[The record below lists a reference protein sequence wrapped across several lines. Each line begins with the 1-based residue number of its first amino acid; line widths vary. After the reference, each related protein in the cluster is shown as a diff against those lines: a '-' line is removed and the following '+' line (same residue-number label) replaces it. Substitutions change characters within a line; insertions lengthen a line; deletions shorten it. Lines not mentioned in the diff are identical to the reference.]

1 MNIILINNND
11 TDGVGQHF
19 SRAVNQLNYIGH
31 KAVGLVV
38 HKKYKNKNIIKLKRN
53 FLKRSLNFL
62 LNFSKKKF
70 SNLFSFGFGGVE
82 YSEIKKYIQNSDL
95 IIIYSFFNIISLKNL
110 EKILSN
116 HENVIF
122 RPLDLELIS
131 GGCHV
136 NLDENSKA
144 CLKYKTNCSSCPQLN
159 LLNKKISS
167 KILLQKKK
175 ILNKY
180 LPPIIVENSYTQ
192 KIYKSS
198 SVGKKLKINKVF
210 LGINSNRAKSISKFE
225 ARKKLNLKNKLIY
238 ITYGSHI
245 LKAKHKGGHLI
256 NSIFQK
262 FVFELKK
269 TDFFDQIVNIKFLTF
284 GNNTGFNF
292 SNEYINNIHL
302 GLISQKK
309 LNYIYRSSDLLISPA
324 TFCNGPHIVSEATLN
339 NLPIVSFDQGIAEDA
354 IMNGMNGYKTQCFD
368 IQQFAKNM
376 IKVLF
381 YNNFKFNNKSIA
393 QLKKSYN
400 SKYEIK
406 KILSFSKLN

>member
-1 MNIILINNND
+1 MK
-11 TDGVGQHF
+11 Q
-19 SRAVNQLNYIGH
+19 
-31 KAVGLVV
+31 
-38 HKKYKNKNIIKLKRN
+38 
-53 FLKRSLNFL
+53 
-62 LNFSKKKF
+62 
-70 SNLFSFGFGGVE
+70 E
-82 YSEIKKYIQNSDL
+82 
-95 IIIYSFFNIISLKNL
+95 
-110 EKILSN
+110 
-116 HENVIF
+116 
-122 RPLDLELIS
+122 
-131 GGCHV
+131 
-136 NLDENSKA
+136 
-144 CLKYKTNCSSCPQLN
+144 
-159 LLNKKISS
+159 
-167 KILLQKKK
+167 
-175 ILNKY
+175 
-180 LPPIIVENSYTQ
+180 
-192 KIYKSS
+192 
-198 SVGKKLKINKVF
+198 
-210 LGINSNRAKSISKFE
+210 
-225 ARKKLNLKNKLIY
+225 KLNLKNKLIY

-339 NLPIVSFDQGIAEDA
+339 NLPIVSFDQGIAKDA

-368 IQQFAKNM
+368 IQKFAKNM

-406 KILSFSKLN
+406 KIFKFSKLN